1 LLDAVSDFVSAVSV
15 YGAVSY
21 RNRRACA
28 DTYYAL
34 MREERGRRRVERG
47 RLKSQVQMERGSR
60 RGRRGEEEEEEE
72 EEGEERG

>member
-1 LLDAVSDFVSAVSV
+1 
-15 YGAVSY
+15 
-21 RNRRACA
+21 
-28 DTYYAL
+28 